1 MALSVSS
8 PDGVLSPAIIE
19 QMPDLSPIDMQRASV
34 ETTGQMEVN
43 TRNKSA
49 RSREGDG
56 GQQLNT
62 FTIDPKK
69 LEMNNNNDK
78 ERQIVLH
85 LDE

>member
-49 RSREGDG
+49 RSRERDG